1 MSFDRN
7 SNAISSTTPF
17 QWDDILHAGESY
29 LSLSLDD
36 LFSNISSHYSIDEDT
51 LITALYP
58 VAYDHN
64 ERSSITKTATEIIQQ
79 VRETHHTAFFDI
91 EELLQEYSLGDEDGV
106 TLMCLAEALL
116 RIPDAKTVDQLIQD
130 KISDREWK
138 RHLDKDNS
146 LFVNASTW
154 GLMITGK
161 LVNTDSNSVSR
172 LFKNSTKPV
181 IRMAVDRAMRIMG
194 QHFVLGRTIK
204 EAMKNAKPYLK
215 KGYNYSYD
223 MLGESAITSTEAD
236 RYFQSYAD
244 AITKIAENSSDK
256 QHNPTLSIK
265 LSALHPRFEETQSER
280 VLSELSNTVEK
291 LIKSGMQHNVGIT
304 IDAEEADRLELTLK
318 LFQHIYE
325 KDFLRGW
332 KKFGLVIQA
341 YSKRALPALTWLTKL
356 AKTHGDEIPIRLV
369 KGAYWDSEIQHSQVF
384 GLDDYPVFTRKE
396 YTDTAYLACARYLL
410 SDHTDGYI
418 YPQFA
423 SHNAHTVSSIKVM
436 ANPTRAFE
444 FQRLHGMGDSL
455 YDSVIATTNCKVRI
469 YAPVG
474 SHEDLLPY
482 LVRRL
487 LENGANS
494 SFVHQLSDE
503 GTPIEELI
511 RQPLELENIS
521 FNTTNRSI
529 PKPIEI
535 YPGRE
540 NSTGINL
547 ASTHSRETFMNSI
560 KNIDRSSWTAA
571 PIVGGKI
578 LTTGESQKCYSPHNH
593 SQCVGSVLEADE
605 KTVLKA
611 LDFAE
616 QEVDS
621 WQNTPV
627 EKRSEILE
635 KTADLLEKNK
645 DELVALCQLEAGKS
659 IQDSIDEI
667 REAVDF
673 CRYYAMQAKQKFSE
687 PITLDSPTGESNELF
702 FEGRGIFVCISPWNY
717 PLAIFMGQLTAAL
730 VAGNVVIAKPAET
743 TSLIAYRGLELLHEA
758 GLPKNTVQ
766 FLPGSGSKIGS
777 IVNADHR
784 ISGVAFTGSNAT
796 AKRINQTLANR
807 DEQAGIATVIAETGG
822 LNAMIVD
829 STALPEQVARDVVDS
844 AFSAA
849 GQRCSALRVLYVQAE
864 IADRVIELAKGMMQ
878 ELSVGNPELISTDI
892 GPVIDQRAQQN
903 LLTYIEDTK
912 NNCLDHFQVEL
923 SKDCENGT
931 FIAPTLFEIE
941 SIEQMLEEQFGPILH
956 IVRYDSTSIDNVIA
970 EINSKRYGL
979 TFGMHTRN
987 TSSYENIAKRIK
999 VGNVYIN
1006 RNQIGAVVGVNPFGG
1021 CGLSGTGPKA
1031 GGPHYLQRFA
1041 TEKTVTINT
1050 AAIGGNIDLLNA
1062 V

>member
-1 MSFDRN
+1 MSFNRDSKTL
-7 SNAISSTTPF
+7 SNTENFLWS
-17 QWDDILHAGESY
+17 DILQAERHNLE
-29 LSLSLDD
+29 LSLDE
-36 LFSNISSHYSIDEDT
+36 LFSNISSHYSVNEDT
-51 LITALYP
+51 LIKSLYP
-58 VAYDHN
+58 IAFQN
-64 ERSSITKTATEIIQQ
+64 EERSSITQTAKEVILK
-79 VRETHHTAFFDI
+79 VRETHHSAFFDI

-116 RIPDAKTVDQLIQD
+116 RIPDAKTVDLLIKD

-154 GLMITGK
+154 GLMISGK
-161 LVNTDSNSVSR
+161 LVNTDSGSVSR

-204 EAMKNAKPYLK
+204 EAMKNANPYIK

-223 MLGESAITSTEAD
+223 MLGESAITAVEAD

-244 AITKIAENSSDK
+244 AITQIAKNSSNQS
-256 QHNPTLSIK
+256 QHPTLSIK

-280 VLSELSNTVEK
+280 VLLELSNTVEK
-291 LIKSGMQHNVGIT
+291 LIELGKQHNVGIT

-325 KDFLRGW
+325 KDLVRGW

-356 AKTHGDEIPIRLV
+356 AKIHGDEIPLRLV

-384 GLDDYPVFTRKE
+384 GLDDYSVFTRKE

-410 SDHTDGYI
+410 SDLTDGYI

-423 SHNAHTVSSIKVM
+423 SHNAHTVSSIKVI
-436 ANPTRAFE
+436 AGQHRAFE

-455 YDSVIATTNCKVRI
+455 YDSVISTTNCKVRI

-503 GTPIEELI
+503 NTKIEDLI
-511 RQPLELENIS
+511 RQPLELSDITGNEN
-521 FNTTNRSI
+521 NLAI
-529 PKPIEI
+529 PKPLNI

-540 NSTGINL
+540 NSTGVNL
-547 ASTHSRETFMNSI
+547 ASTHSRETFMDSI
-560 KNIDRSSWTAA
+560 KEFGQSKWTAA
-571 PIVGGKI
+571 PVVGGKTLNI
-578 LTTGESQKCYSPHNH
+578 GDGEKSYSPYNQQQLIGTVH
-593 SQCVGSVLEADE
+593 EADE
-605 KTVLKA
+605 KTVLDA
-611 LDFAE
+611 LKFAE
-616 QEVDS
+616 QEVDI
-621 WQNTPV
+621 WQTTPV
-627 EKRSEILE
+627 NKRSEILE
-635 KTADLLEKNK
+635 KTADLFEQNK
-645 DELVALCQLEAGKS
+645 DELAALCQLEAGKT
-659 IQDSIDEI
+659 IQDAIDEV

-673 CRYYAMQAKQKFSE
+673 CRYYAQQAKSIFSNSISL
-687 PITLDSPTGESNELF
+687 PSPTGESNELMF
-702 FEGRGIFVCISPWNY
+702 QGRGIFVCISPWNY

-730 VAGNVVIAKPAET
+730 AAGNVVIAKPAET
-743 TSLIAYRGLELLHEA
+743 TSLIAFRGLELLHEA

-766 FLPGSGSKIGS
+766 FLTGSGSEIGS
-777 IVNADHR
+777 ILNADNR

-807 DEQAGIATVIAETGG
+807 DENAGIATVIAETGG

-849 GQRCSALRVLYVQAE
+849 GQRCSALRVLYVQND
-864 IADRVIELAKGMMQ
+864 IADRVIELTKGMMQ
-878 ELSVGNPELISTDI
+878 ELSIGNPELISTDI
-892 GPVIDQRAQQN
+892 GPVIDQRAQKN
-903 LLTYIEDTK
+903 LLTYIDQTK
-912 NNCLDHFQVEL
+912 NECIDYFHIKLPLECEL
-923 SKDCENGT
+923 GT

-941 SIEQMLEEQFGPILH
+941 SIQQMTEEQFGPILH
-956 IVRYDSTSIDNVIA
+956 IVRYDSADIDKIIA
-970 EINSKRYGL
+970 DINNTRYGL
-979 TFGMHTRN
+979 TFGIHTRN
-987 TSSYENIAKRIK
+987 TSSYEAIAKRIK
-999 VGNVYIN
+999 VGNVYVN

-1031 GGPHYLQRFA
+1031 GGPHYLHRFA
-1041 TEKTVTINT
+1041 TEKTITINT

>member
-1 MSFDRN
+1 MSFDHK
-7 SNAISSTTPF
+7 SNTSSTADIF
-17 QWDDILHAGESY
+17 QWEDFLQTNSRCLD
-29 LSLSLDD
+29 LSLEE
-36 LFSNISSHYSIDEDT
+36 LFDNIASHYSVDENN
-51 LITALYP
+51 LIKALYP
-58 VAYDHN
+58 IAYLSD
-64 ERSSITKTATEIIQQ
+64 ESDSISQTAKQVILN
-79 VRETHHTAFFDI
+79 VRETHHSAFFDI

-116 RIPDAKTVDQLIQD
+116 RIPDSKTIDLLIQD

-154 GLMITGK
+154 GLMIAGK

-181 IRMAVDRAMRIMG
+181 IRLAVDRAMRIMG

-204 EAMKNAKPYLK
+204 EAMKNAKPYIK

-223 MLGESAITSTEAD
+223 MLGESAITNAEAE

-244 AITKIAENSSDK
+244 AITKIAENASDK
-256 QHNPTLSIK
+256 NQRPTLSIK
-265 LSALHPRFEETQSER
+265 LSALHPRFEETQRER
-280 VLSELSNTVEK
+280 VLVELSNTVEK
-291 LIKSGMQHNVGIT
+291 LINLGMQHNVGIT

-325 KDFLRGW
+325 KELVRGW
-332 KKFGLVIQA
+332 EKFGLVIQA
-341 YSKRALPALTWLTKL
+341 YSKRALPALVWLTKL
-356 AKTHGDEIPIRLV
+356 AKTYGDEIPIRLV
-369 KGAYWDSEIQHSQVF
+369 KGAYWDNEIQHSQVF
-384 GLDDYPVFTRKE
+384 GLSDYPVFTRKE

-410 SDHTDGYI
+410 SDHTKGYI

-436 ANPTRAFE
+436 ANPNRAFE

-455 YDSVIATTNCKVRI
+455 YDSLISTTNSKVRI

-503 GTPIEELI
+503 RTNIEDLI
-511 RQPLELENIS
+511 KQPLELDDIS
-521 FNTTNRSI
+521 KNQNNSAI
-529 PKPIEI
+529 PKPLNI
-535 YPGRE
+535 YPGRK

-547 ASTHSRETFMNSI
+547 ASTHSRETFMKSI
-560 KNIDRSSWTAA
+560 KSIDRYTWLSA
-571 PIVGGKI
+571 PIVGGEI
-578 LTTGESQKCYSPHNH
+578 LNSGDSRKSYSPYNH
-593 SQCVGSVLEADE
+593 DQFVGNIYEAN
-605 KTVLKA
+605 KATVLNA
-611 LDFAE
+611 LDHAE
-616 QEVDS
+616 QEVEN
-621 WQNTPV
+621 WQKISV
-627 EKRSEILE
+627 QQRSEILE
-635 KTADLLEKNK
+635 KTADLFEQNKN
-645 DELVALCQLEAGKS
+645 ELVSLCQLEAGKS
-659 IQDSIDEI
+659 IQDAIDEV
-667 REAVDF
+667 REAIDF
-673 CRYYAMQAKQKFSE
+673 CRYYAQQAKLIFSH
-687 PITLDSPTGESNELF
+687 PISMPSPTGESNEVSL
-702 FEGRGIFVCISPWNY
+702 EGRGIFVCISPWNY

-730 VAGNVVIAKPAET
+730 AAGNVVIAKPAET
-743 TSLIAYRGLELLHEA
+743 TSLIAFRGLELLHEA

-766 FLPGSGSKIGS
+766 FLPGSGSEIGA
-777 IVNADHR
+777 IINADNR

-807 DEQAGIATVIAETGG
+807 DENAGIATIIAETGG

-849 GQRCSALRVLYVQAE
+849 GQRCSALRVLYIQNE
-864 IADRVIELAKGMMQ
+864 IADRVIELTKGMMQ

-892 GPVIDQRAQQN
+892 GPVIDKRAQQN
-903 LLTYIEDTK
+903 LLVYIDQTK
-912 NNCLDHFQVEL
+912 NDCIDYFQVEL
-923 SKDCENGT
+923 SSECRLGT
-931 FIAPTLFEIE
+931 FIAPTLFQIS
-941 SIEQMLEEQFGPILH
+941 SIKQMKEEQFGPILH
-956 IVRYDSTSIDNVIA
+956 VVRYDSTDIDNVI
-970 EINSKRYGL
+970 EDINNTRYGL
-979 TFGMHTRN
+979 TFGIHTRN
-987 TSSYENIAKRIK
+987 TSHYEDIAKRVK

-1031 GGPHYLQRFA
+1031 GGPHYLHRFA
-1041 TEKTVTINT
+1041 TEKTITINT

-1062 V
+1062 I